1 MSQSPYR
8 CLPLSEISMR
18 KILNLVFGGPKHPI
32 TIKSW
37 FFRKLLVW
45 NFAVQKT
52 WIDSASGTPRS
63 MHTLL
68 KSRLRNVKKIIWNPP
83 WRHDCIA
90 NGHISL
96 CYEGLDTMRRWQQA
110 QQHLVWEGQCQ
121 QLPRASLCQLLYRAL
136 CSCHILPRNW
146 NGITRQK
153 EKRSRLVS
161 FRIQWRLFPCYQHT
175 TSFLHTRHE
184 RKEPAER
191 SLHTKLWLYLWI
203 GKFRIISDYLFSIFE
218 CRFQQGVH
226 WSRGSRGRIDP
237 DFLHSNVPY

>member
-1 MSQSPYR
+1 MELCCAENLDRFGLGNP
-8 CLPLSEISMR
+8 EINAHLVEVEAQKR
-18 KILNLVFGGPKHPI
+18 EKDNLKP
-32 TIKSW
+32 TS
-37 FFRKLLVW
+37 
-45 NFAVQKT
+45 AT
-52 WIDSASGTPRS
+52 WLHCQRP
-63 MHTLL
+63 
-68 KSRLRNVKKIIWNPP
+68 
-83 WRHDCIA
+83 
-90 NGHISL
+90 ISL

-175 TSFLHTRHE
+175 TSFLHTRRE

-203 GKFRIISDYLFSIFE
+203 GKFRIISDYLFSKNE

-226 WSRGSRGRIDP
+226 WFRRPRGRIDP
-237 DFLHSNVPY
+237 DFLHSNVPYY